1 MGEMMANKYWDDRD
15 GFSLDGAIAL
25 ADKIKRLWREK
36 GFVVNT
42 KVEPIDVKLGGSRQ
56 KPLTLY
62 QVRSD
67 MLNGLPSR

>member
-1 MGEMMANKYWDDRD
+1 MMGDEMSKDRD
-15 GFSLDGAIAL
+15 CFTLDGAIAM
-25 ADKIKRLWREK
+25 ADQIKRLWHEK
-36 GFVVNT
+36 GKSVNT
-42 KVEPIDVKLGGSRQ
+42 RVETIDIKLGGRD

>member
-1 MGEMMANKYWDDRD
+1 MADQ
-15 GFSLDGAIAL
+15 
-25 ADKIKRLWREK
+25 IKRLWQEK
-36 GFVVNT
+36 GQSVNT
-42 KVEPIDVKLGGSRQ
+42 RVETIDIKLGGRD

>member
-1 MGEMMANKYWDDRD
+1 MSRQDRD
-15 GFSLDGAIAL
+15 SFTLDGAIAL
-25 ADKIKRLWREK
+25 ADKIKRLWQAK
-36 GFVVNT
+36 GKSVNT
-42 KVEPIDVKLGGSRQ
+42 KVEIIDIKLGDRE